1 MGSPL
6 KSKLMS
12 MYFPNRLELS
22 LRFVLALPKASN
34 TQLDFSRMFF
44 TLQQGWMDGKGSRIR
59 LQRSHHRIFFHS
71 HFSEEFNDS
80 SDALWWQIWADVDDI
95 SNPIGKSA
103 GSCQQCSSEE
113 ANALCFKDQTPP
125 WNQHQKFSFYIHLN
139 SETNF
144 LNCFSSN
151 FQKFIPGRFK
161 SVSAESQSLFFAPK
175 FLLQDRERHFAI
187 QNHVSLEGHGIHSLH
202 STWCSS
208 PPKFQA
214 ICPRKSNLESFRLAK
229 ISKIIESCH

>member
-44 TLQQGWMDGKGSRIR
+44 TLQQGWVGGKGSRIR
-59 LQRSHHRIFFHS
+59 LQHSHHGIFFHN
-71 HFSEEFNDS
+71 HFSEEFNDT

-95 SNPIGKSA
+95 SNPMGNQLGAVSNAPQRKQMLF
-103 GSCQQCSSEE
+103 GS
-113 ANALCFKDQTPP
+113 QTRPPP
-125 WNQHQKFSFYIHLN
+125 WNLHQNFSFYTHLK

-144 LNCFSSN
+144 LNSFSSN
-151 FQKFIPGRFK
+151 FQKFIQGRFK
-161 SVSAESQSLFFAPK
+161 SSSAESHILCSKTFT
-175 FLLQDRERHFAI
+175 QDREGHFAI
-187 QNHVSLEGHGIHSLH
+187 QKHVSLEGHGIHSLH

-214 ICPRKSNLESFRLAK
+214 ICPRKSNLE
-229 ISKIIESCH
+229 